1 MFDGVLFDLDGTL
14 WNATVRICE
23 GWNRALARHPEITR
37 PPVTV
42 PEVEATMGLLLPDI
56 ARKILPDESE
66 ETRAMMLKE
75 QEDEEFDLLRT
86 QGGVLYPAVEET
98 LAALSARAKLFVV
111 SNCQDG
117 YIQTFYTA
125 HKLDRYFT
133 GFECAGRTG
142 QPKSYNIALVARE
155 YGLERPVY
163 VGDTLLDCTSAQ
175 EAGVPFLHAAYGFG
189 GPIEGVPAVHAFAD
203 IPAALAAMCPP

>member
-14 WNATVRICE
+14 WDATGRICE
-23 GWNRALARHPEITR
+23 AWNVVLRRHPEISR

-42 PEVEATMGLLLPDI
+42 PEVRATMGLLLPDI
-56 ARKILPDESE
+56 ARKILPSEDEA
-66 ETRAMMLKE
+66 TRAVLL
-75 QEDEEFDLLRT
+75 QEHEDVECALLCA
-86 QGGVLYPAVEET
+86 QGGALYPAVEET
-98 LAALSARAKLFVV
+98 LSALSARARLFVV

-117 YIQTFYTA
+117 YIQTFYAA

-142 QPKSYNIALVARE
+142 QPKSHNIALVARQ
-155 YGLERPVY
+155 YGLARPVY
-163 VGDTLLDCTSAQ
+163 VGDTLLDCTSAR

-189 GPIEGVPAVHAFAD
+189 SPIEGVPAVRAFAD

>member
-56 ARKILPDESE
+56 ARKILPDENE

-98 LAALSARAKLFVV
+98 LAALSAQGVRPSQLFRL
-111 SNCQDG
+111 
-117 YIQTFYTA
+117 
-125 HKLDRYFT
+125 K
-133 GFECAGRTG
+133 
-142 QPKSYNIALVARE
+142 
-155 YGLERPVY
+155 
-163 VGDTLLDCTSAQ
+163 
-175 EAGVPFLHAAYGFG
+175 
-189 GPIEGVPAVHAFAD
+189 
-203 IPAALAAMCPP
+203 

>member
-23 GWNRALARHPEITR
+23 SWNRALARHPEIAR

-56 ARKILPDESE
+56 ARRILPGERE
-66 ETRAMMLKE
+66 ETRAMVLKE
-75 QEDEEFDLLRT
+75 QEGEELALLRT

-117 YIQTFYTA
+117 YIQTFYAA
-125 HKLDRYFT
+125 HKLERYFT

-142 QPKSYNIALVARE
+142 STAWRARSTW
-155 YGLERPVY
+155 GTPCWTAPPPVRPACPSS
-163 VGDTLLDCTSAQ
+163 TRPTASASPLR
-175 EAGVPFLHAAYGFG
+175 A
-189 GPIEGVPAVHAFAD
+189 
-203 IPAALAAMCPP
+203 CPPCIPLPVSPPLWRPCVPHKGAFFCVL

>member
-14 WNATVRICE
+14 WNATARICE
-23 GWNRALARHPEITR
+23 GWNVVLRHHPEIVR
-37 PPVTV
+37 PLVTEA
-42 PEVEATMGLLLPDI
+42 EVAATMGLMMPDI
-56 ARKILPDESE
+56 ARKIFPVEDEA
-66 ETRAMMLKE
+66 TRALLL
-75 QEDEEFDLLRT
+75 QEHEEAECALLRAC
-86 QGGVLYPAVEET
+86 GGVLYPAVEET

-117 YIQTFYTA
+117 YIQTFYAA

-142 QPKSYNIALVARE
+142 QPKSYNIALVARQ

-189 GPIEGVPAVHAFAD
+189 GPIEGVPAVRAFAD